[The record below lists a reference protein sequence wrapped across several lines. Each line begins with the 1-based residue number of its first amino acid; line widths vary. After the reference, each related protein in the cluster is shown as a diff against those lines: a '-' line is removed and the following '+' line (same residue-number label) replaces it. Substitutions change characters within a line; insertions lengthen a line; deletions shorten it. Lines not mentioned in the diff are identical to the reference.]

1 MDNNLYVLNE
11 IHKGLVMGMESI
23 NVIVEKVGDGNFKDD
38 LDYQYNQ
45 YGSLLNKTNRIAQ
58 KEYDTTLDDTNP
70 MQKIM
75 GWSGIKMQT
84 IVDKSN
90 SHISEMLIQGNTMG
104 IIEGRKLLNQ
114 NEDIDTN
121 VKDLLN
127 EFVTEQENS
136 VEKLKTYL

>member
-45 YGSLLNKTNRIAQ
+45 YGSLLDKTNRIAQ